1 MREQDLLIQRFL
13 DDDLTPEER
22 VAFLQSVDADP
33 SLRRCWLNL
42 ELVVAEA
49 AQLPRLAPST
59 RFRSQVQGKLAL
71 APTSLWDRF
80 RASVMVPRTLEW
92 NFAGAMAA
100 ACVAIVAVVGFM
112 RFAPERIVEVP
123 VPVAGNQ
130 AQTASLSSGQE
141 AKVFVRLVLLQ
152 PDARSVSV
160 AGDFNGWN
168 PGQTKLE
175 RSEGGMWTATIA
187 LKPGRYQYMFVI
199 DGKQWVADPLAE
211 EGAGDGFGS
220 QNAVLDVAI

>member
-13 DDDLTPEER
+13 DHELTPEER
-22 VAFLQSVDADP
+22 VAFLQAVDADP
-33 SLRRCWLNL
+33 SLRRRWLNL

-49 AQLPRLAPST
+49 AQLPRLAPSA
-59 RFRSQVQGKLAL
+59 RFLAQVQGKLAL
-71 APTSLWDRF
+71 KPTSLWDRL
-80 RASVMVPRTLEW
+80 RAMITAPRTLEW
-92 NFAGAMAA
+92 NFAGAMVA
-100 ACVAIVAVVGFM
+100 ACVALVAVVGLV
-112 RFAPERIVEVP
+112 RFAPERIVGVP
-123 VPVAGNQ
+123 VPVVGSQ
-130 AQTASLSSGQE
+130 AQTASLPSGQE
-141 AKVFVRLVLLQ
+141 SKVFVRLVLLQ
-152 PDARSVSV
+152 PGARSVSV

-168 PGQTKLE
+168 PAQTKLE
-175 RSEGGMWTATIA
+175 RSEGGLWTATIA

>member
-49 AQLPRLAPST
+49 AQLPRIAPSA
-59 RFRSQVQGKLAL
+59 RFLAQVQGKLAIER
-71 APTSLWDRF
+71 TSLWDRL
-80 RASVMVPRTLEW
+80 RSMVTAPRTLEW

-100 ACVAIVAVVGFM
+100 ASVALVAVVGLLQ
-112 RFAPERIVEVP
+112 FAPERIVEVP
-123 VPVAGNQ
+123 VPVAGGP
-130 AQTASLSSGQE
+130 AQTASFAPDQGS
-141 AKVFVRLVLLQ
+141 KVFVRLVLLQ
-152 PDARSVSV
+152 PGARSVSV

-168 PGQTKLE
+168 PAETKLE
-175 RSEGGMWTATIA
+175 RSEGGLWTATIA

-199 DGKQWVADPLAE
+199 DGKQWIADPLAE
-211 EGAGDGFGS
+211 EGSGDGFGA

>member
-1 MREQDLLIQRFL
+1 
-13 DDDLTPEER
+13 
-22 VAFLQSVDADP
+22 
-33 SLRRCWLNL
+33 
-42 ELVVAEA
+42 
-49 AQLPRLAPST
+49 
-59 RFRSQVQGKLAL
+59 
-71 APTSLWDRF
+71 
-80 RASVMVPRTLEW
+80 
-92 NFAGAMAA
+92 MAA
-100 ACVAIVAVVGFM
+100 ASVALVAIAGLLQ
-112 RFAPERIVEVP
+112 FAPERVVEVP
-123 VPVAGNQ
+123 ILASGNQ

-199 DGKQWVADPLAE
+199 DGKQWIADPLAE